1 MLYIG
6 RILGGAAGGI
16 VSVVAPSYV
25 GKKKTLFFINHFLNS
40 YF

>member
-25 GKKKTLFFINHFLNS
+25 GKKNPSFLS
-40 YF
+40 TIF